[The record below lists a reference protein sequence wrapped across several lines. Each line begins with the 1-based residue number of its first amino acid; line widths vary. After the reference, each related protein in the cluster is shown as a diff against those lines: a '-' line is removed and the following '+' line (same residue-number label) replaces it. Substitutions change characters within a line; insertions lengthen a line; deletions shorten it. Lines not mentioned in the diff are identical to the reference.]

1 MCVYVP
7 QPNAPR
13 FVQQLEVHHINVEA
27 QCRSDEMTDVLTGK
41 IVYAFN
47 QVLLGFIKDLRK
59 YPALSKIIGKNYKIF
74 DKDNES
80 YLEHFAQV
88 QDKLSS
94 VLPHN
99 QPDAFTFA
107 DLHDVS
113 DLELIKGISIK
124 CIFAHCI
131 AETERAAVD
140 KYILTLLSIS
150 ILTRDLTDANVDD
163 VINTMFV
170 LLEKLRDIEQNQKV
184 ELSDVFD
191 DELRNILDL
200 ISKTSS
206 VGGPVSDMMNEDK
219 GEGDVGDFMNKVMN
233 SKIGVLAKE
242 LSQNMNIENIADP
255 KSFAT
260 SGNMGNMIKTVAE
273 TMQKKISDGSMNSEE
288 LMSEAMDMIKM
299 FDKGDMFKNL
309 NKSALNNMERKLNTK
324 TRLREKLQRRSTS
337 NGQ

>member
-1 MCVYVP
+1 
-7 QPNAPR
+7 
-13 FVQQLEVHHINVEA
+13 
-27 QCRSDEMTDVLTGK
+27 MTDALTGK

-59 YPALSKIIGKNYKIF
+59 YPTLSKIVGKNHKIF
-74 DKDNES
+74 DKENES
-80 YLEHFAQV
+80 YLEHFSQF
-88 QDKLSS
+88 QDRLSA
-94 VLPHN
+94 VLPNN

-107 DLHDVS
+107 DLDTVS
-113 DLELIKGISIK
+113 DVEVVKGVTIK
-124 CIFAHCI
+124 CIFTHCTTEI
-131 AETERAAVD
+131 ERAAVD

-170 LLEKLRDIEQNQKV
+170 LLEKLRDIEQDNTA

-200 ISKTSS
+200 ISKKSLSS
-206 VGGPVSDMMNEDK
+206 TTVKPVSDMMNDCGGGSGSGSSE
-219 GEGDVGDFMNKVMN
+219 GEVGDFMNKVMN
-233 SKIGVLAKE
+233 SKLGELAKE
-242 LSQNMNIENIADP
+242 LSQSMNLENVADP
-255 KSFAT
+255 KSFAK

-299 FDKGDMFKNL
+299 FDKGDIFKNL

-324 TRLREKLQRRSTS
+324 SRLREKLQRKA
-337 NGQ
+337 Q